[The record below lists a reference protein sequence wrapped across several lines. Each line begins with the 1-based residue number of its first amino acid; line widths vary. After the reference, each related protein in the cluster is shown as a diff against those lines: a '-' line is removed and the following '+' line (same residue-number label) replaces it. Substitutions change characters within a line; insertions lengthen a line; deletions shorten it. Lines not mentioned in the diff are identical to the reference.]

1 MAKFE
6 LPRATVAPVTSVDVR
21 LDCGPH
27 PFELANADAIEA
39 NWQQEHAANPRLFD
53 GTTVLLSELVL
64 DREGRLAGRCHA
76 VRFATML
83 YWRKN
88 KGSPDIE
95 HCYAHAALVS
105 ADGALVA
112 IRMGRHTANPGRVHF
127 AAGSFEP
134 DDFVD
139 GRVDAHGNMQ
149 REVMEETGLD
159 ITCSRREADY
169 HIYSE
174 GGSTVLFRRYWLDE
188 AADPVAAKVAAFVAA
203 ENDPEIEGPVIIRGP
218 DPLPEGTMD
227 HMAAIVRWHFG
238 TRTAPSFVP

>member
-1 MAKFE
+1 MAKFD
-6 LPRATVAPVTSVDVR
+6 LPRGIVVPVKSVDVR
-21 LDCGPH
+21 LDAGLH

-39 NWQQEHAANPRLFD
+39 NWQAEYAANARLFD
-53 GTTVLLSELVL
+53 GTMVLLSELKL
-64 DREGRLAGRCHA
+64 DDGGNLTGRCHA

-88 KGSPDIE
+88 KGNPDIE

-112 IRMGRHTANPGRVHF
+112 IRMGQHTANAGRVYF

-134 DDFVD
+134 DDFVE
-139 GRVDAHGNMQ
+139 GLVDAPGNMQ

-159 ITCSRREADY
+159 LTDLRREADY
-169 HIYSE
+169 HIYSQ
-174 GGSTVLFRRYWLDE
+174 GSSTVLFRRYWLDE
-188 AADPVAAKVAAFVAA
+188 DAESIAARISAFVAG
-203 ENDPEIEGPVIIRGP
+203 ESDPEIEGPVVIRKP
-218 DPLPEGTMD
+218 DPLPEGMMP

-238 TRTAPSFVP
+238 EANA